1 MFDFAKFKRA
11 YETKDAATRAACYAE
26 DAQWIE
32 YRHQD
37 PPRRS
42 SRLKGR
48 AAIEDFLRQVEAWP
62 ISLKIEDEIL
72 AGDRIAFR
80 SWVDLADGRRIIEHV
95 MLYVENGQIV
105 QQIEVEAW
113 DQV

>member
-11 YETKDAATRAACYAE
+11 YESKDAATWAACYAE
-26 DAQWIE
+26 GAEWIE

-37 PPRRS
+37 PPRRPH
-42 SRLKGR
+42 RLKGR
-48 AAIEDFLRQVEAWP
+48 AAIAGFLRQVEAWP

-80 SWVDLADGRRIIEHV
+80 SWVELGHGRRIVEHV
-95 MLYVENGQIV
+95 MLYVEKSLIMR
-105 QQIEVEAW
+105 QIEVEAW
-113 DQV
+113 D